1 MNNKTQTANTAFQLK
16 GSLFTLT
23 VLHLFTDQI
32 DAITAQLVG
41 LIKNTPKFFQNMP
54 IVIDLQKFPTTSHI
68 DFMTIDQCLR
78 EHQLIPV
85 GVRGGT
91 PQQQQNAIECGLAVL
106 PNTKS
111 EVTEISKTPTPATT
125 PIPSATPTAP
135 EVFAKVIT
143 QPVRSG
149 QQIYARQAD
158 LIILTSVSPGAELL
172 ADGNI
177 HVYGALRGRALA
189 GVTGNEQARIFCQ
202 HLEAELVAIAGH
214 YWVSEDLQKNTTK
227 QNAQIY
233 LENEKL
239 HIGTF

>member
-1 MNNKTQTANTAFQLK
+1 MNNKAQATNSAFQLK

-23 VLHLFTDQI
+23 VLHLFSDQVN
-32 DAITAQLVG
+32 AISAQLTG

-54 IVIDLQKFPTTSHI
+54 IVIDLQKFPATSNV
-68 DFMTIDQCLR
+68 DFTTIDQCLR

-85 GVRGGT
+85 GIRGGT

-111 EVTEISKTPTPATT
+111 DATEISKSPTPA
-125 PIPSATPTAP
+125 ATLAAP

-149 QQIYARQAD
+149 QQIYARQSD

-202 HLEAELVAIAGH
+202 QLEAELVAIAGH